1 MALKLFSRALLV
13 FVITSCSLERD
24 RFDYESEFKSIVLEF
39 ERSSILDFESTE
51 VVGSDFLE
59 KFLNKLDKQKTTFL
73 NEDIEYL
80 RSNEPDQNSFNYFN
94 FKEAIDLYYGR
105 YEESLKDRRKIL
117 NSYDLNF

>member
-80 RSNEPDQNSFNYFN
+80 KSNEPDLNSFNSPF
-94 FKEAIDLYYGR
+94 FPKLV
-105 YEESLKDRRKIL
+105 KIL
-117 NSYDLNF
+117 AFHHK

>member
-13 FVITSCSLERD
+13 FVITSCSIERD

-80 RSNEPDQNSFNYFN
+80 KSKEPDLNSFNYF
-94 FKEAIDLYYGR
+94 KLLI
-105 YEESLKDRRKIL
+105 
-117 NSYDLNF
+117 